1 MRRYARVDENQ
12 RDIVAA
18 LRAAGASVLHM
29 HELGRGA
36 PDIAAGFRGENHF
49 LEIKD
54 GSKPPS
60 ARRLTPKE
68 QEWHDA
74 WQGQVAVV
82 NTPEEAL
89 AAIGAIGDA
98 PVG

>member
-1 MRRYARVDENQ
+1 MRRNARVDANQ
-12 RDIVAA
+12 PEIVAA
-18 LRAAGASVLHM
+18 LRAVGASVLHM

-36 PDIAAGFRGENHF
+36 PDLACGYRGQNFF

-68 QEWHDA
+68 REWHQS
-74 WQGQVAVV
+74 WWGQVAVV

-89 AAIGAIGDA
+89 EAIGA
-98 PVG
+98 V